1 MQEMLT
7 ALLRQMDH
15 LELVGVAETAHD
27 AIASF
32 STLQPDAVILDLELR
47 QGTGLEVLGAIKAR
61 RPECRVLI
69 FTSHDTKPFRTRCL
83 EAGADRFY
91 SKARQH
97 RELLEE
103 LLRLKA

>member
-7 ALLRQMDH
+7 TLLRQMDH
-15 LELVGVAETAHD
+15 LEMVGVAETADD
-27 AIASF
+27 AIARFAS
-32 STLQPDAVILDLELR
+32 LRPDGVILDLELR
-47 QGTGLEVLGAIKAR
+47 QGTGLDVLRTIKAR

-83 EAGADRFY
+83 EAGADRFF

-97 RELLEE
+97 RELVEA
-103 LLRLKA
+103 LLRFTA